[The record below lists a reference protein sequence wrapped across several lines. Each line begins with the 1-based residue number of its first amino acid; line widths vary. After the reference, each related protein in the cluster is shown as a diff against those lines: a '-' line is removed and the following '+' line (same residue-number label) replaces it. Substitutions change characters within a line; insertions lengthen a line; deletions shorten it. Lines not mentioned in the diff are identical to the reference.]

1 MDLKYYCKGVCDH
14 YPEYLIE
21 DRLSIEGNIIGC
33 LAKDLLIL
41 MILRQLEMISLP
53 CRVVFLQSD

>member
-33 LAKDLLIL
+33 LAKDLLIFDDFKATGNDFVTVQGRFFT
-41 MILRQLEMISLP
+41 I
-53 CRVVFLQSD
+53 